1 LPLLSLYLQQM
12 VGQLLEQLEPENYAE
27 MLEDALPV
35 TL

>member
-1 LPLLSLYLQQM
+1 